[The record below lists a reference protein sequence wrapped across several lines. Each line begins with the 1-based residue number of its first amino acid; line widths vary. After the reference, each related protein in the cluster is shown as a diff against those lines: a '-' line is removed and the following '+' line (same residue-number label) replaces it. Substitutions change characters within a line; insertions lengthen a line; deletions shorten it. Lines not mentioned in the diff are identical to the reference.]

1 MMTSV
6 ASYFARS
13 QVHLHALPRRSCVSV
28 NIKIRVDTAGTT
40 TSYPKAGSRVSRT
53 LDNLKILP
61 IVAAK
66 LSCKLFHLDGSGPA
80 IHTGFDCPSL
90 QTPAEKP
97 GFLPLWVS
105 TLAQTNGPRRA
116 NFKGASRRC
125 ASSRIAEQP
134 RLPLCRTELW

>member
-61 IVAAK
+61 IVAANSFI
-66 LSCKLFHLDGSGPA
+66 LTEALRQSTRDSTVPLFNYRQKNR
-80 IHTGFDCPSL
+80 GFCL
-90 QTPAEKP
+90 F
-97 GFLPLWVS
+97 G
-105 TLAQTNGPRRA
+105 
-116 NFKGASRRC
+116 
-125 ASSRIAEQP
+125 
-134 RLPLCRTELW
+134 